1 MDEKTYKQL
10 AMVAQRLKTE
20 KDQAKG
26 RLDAALAELADR
38 YQVDSIRAALTL
50 LGQLEREAAMAREEA
65 KAALDKLTADWGHL
79 LDE

>member
-50 LGQLEREAAMAREEA
+50 LGQLEREAAMVREEA